1 MANRETLKVEIDV
14 NELKKY
20 LEKYGITR
28 KEFAS
33 VIGIDER
40 TLSRWIVFKEFPLD
54 ALFIFINEY
63 WPERT
68 EVKALVNDRIWYSV
82 FSNYISTT
90 YLHGGKEN
98 ICAKRDE
105 MERRIY
111 LAEMPDHY
119 NFDIRE
125 LSLSIRALNALKRSG
140 IEKVSQFNGLTI
152 RNLLGISGIG
162 DMTAKEIIEKVVAI
176 GFNLEHNADHIIEE
190 FNHEESLEKY
200 YPYHFRWKGV
210 NE

>member
-1 MANRETLKVEIDV
+1 MANRETLKVEINV

-40 TLSRWIVFKEFPLD
+40 TLSRWIMIKEFPLD

-63 WPERT
+63 WPRHNEI
-68 EVKALVNDRIWYSV
+68 KALVNNYVWYCVLSE
-82 FSNYISTT
+82 YISVT
-90 YLHGGKEN
+90 YHNGGKET
-98 ICAKRDE
+98 IYSKRNE
-105 MERRIY
+105 MERRSY
-111 LAEMPDHY
+111 MAEIPEHY

-125 LSLSIRALNALKRSG
+125 LSLSIRALNGLKRGG
-140 IEKVSQFNGLTI
+140 IEKTSQFNGITI
-152 RNLLGISGIG
+152 NNLLKIRGIG

-176 GFNLEHNADHIIEE
+176 GFNLEHNVDHTIKE

-210 NE
+210 NK